1 MFPAFSMME
10 LIHRSDYIR
19 SVLPAM
25 LSCKLVVTVIV
36 WNIFTRNTRE
46 TWISFHN
53 CDIIQIL
60 FTPFAS
66 LPCLFPTSDGLFPI
80 AHSDMKLFTMTLDWL
95 AYTPLSLHLSVLNLI
110 GYFAD
115 ITKFPASTLNKHKL
129 VTDSLGIY
137 LDKYSTS

>member
-1 MFPAFSMME
+1 MFPAFSRMV
-10 LIHRSDYIR
+10 LIHRSDYII

-25 LSCKLVVTVIV
+25 CHANWWWLIV

-80 AHSDMKLFTMTLDWL
+80 AHSDMKLFTMTHDWL
-95 AYTPLSLHLSVLNLI
+95 AYAPLSLHLSVLNLI

-129 VTDSLGIY
+129 VMDSLGIY
-137 LDKYSTS
+137 LDKYRTS